1 MPPDRRPPRGGR
13 LVPSVLGALWCK
25 PHLTVP
31 QRVPL
36 QCARPWGGEAGPSRQ
51 WRGVSPPNGTGRCWS
66 HGPGERC
73 RRVNT
78 CPATPPRQET
88 LASSRPFDAIGP
100 APAPGWALPGD
111 AAIALY
117 GARHPQRHRFL
128 QRCNAPARG
137 AGRAPV
143 HAGRMARCRLRPEDV
158 SPVDALTAPSRTRA
172 LESAWC
178 PCGPAPFRGVGSSR
192 QRRGVSPPNGA
203 ARALSPST
211 IHAGESKSSRRTS
224 CLGRVAIPE
233 SEALFD
239 QAVEL
244 SRIDRSR
251 SRLLF
256 HGGPCTR
263 FSGLAAI
270 SAVLLRSIAGRRLC
284 LDGDLASHAT
294 GAGHILCFRLLA
306 LTPDPLARTNTSK
319 RLKRIPCFSCDAG
332 NRAACSSFHAFAD
345 RRVRHELHSP
355 SCWLL

>member
-128 QRCNAPARG
+128 QRCNAPAVGG
-137 AGRAPV
+137 AGAGPCWSHGPMPIAAGGRFPGRRTDGPFPDTRSRKRVVPVWTGALPRGGIVTPAARRKPAERRRA
-143 HAGRMARCRLRPEDV
+143 GTQ
-158 SPVDALTAPSRTRA
+158 PVDHS
-172 LESAWC
+172 C
-178 PCGPAPFRGVGSSR
+178 
-192 QRRGVSPPNGA
+192 RRIQV
-203 ARALSPST
+203 
-211 IHAGESKSSRRTS
+211 
-224 CLGRVAIPE
+224 
-233 SEALFD
+233 
-239 QAVEL
+239 
-244 SRIDRSR
+244 
-251 SRLLF
+251 
-256 HGGPCTR
+256 
-263 FSGLAAI
+263 
-270 SAVLLRSIAGRRLC
+270 
-284 LDGDLASHAT
+284 
-294 GAGHILCFRLLA
+294 
-306 LTPDPLARTNTSK
+306 
-319 RLKRIPCFSCDAG
+319 
-332 NRAACSSFHAFAD
+332 
-345 RRVRHELHSP
+345 
-355 SCWLL
+355 

>member
-233 SEALFD
+233 SEWFEMSAPSSTRRSNSAALTGVDLVSSSTVGHARGSAGWRPFLPCFFD
-239 QAVEL
+239 QLRE
-244 SRIDRSR
+244 
-251 SRLLF
+251 
-256 HGGPCTR
+256 GGSALTVT
-263 FSGLAAI
+263 SHHMQQALAI
-270 SAVLLRSIAGRRLC
+270 SCV
-284 LDGDLASHAT
+284 
-294 GAGHILCFRLLA
+294 FV
-306 LTPDPLARTNTSK
+306 
-319 RLKRIPCFSCDAG
+319 IPCFC
-332 NRAACSSFHAFAD
+332 R
-345 RRVRHELHSP
+345 
-355 SCWLL
+355 

>member
-137 AGRAPV
+137 AV
-143 HAGRMARCRLRPEDV
+143 
-158 SPVDALTAPSRTRA
+158 TA
-172 LESAWC
+172 
-178 PCGPAPFRGVGSSR
+178 
-192 QRRGVSPPNGA
+192 
-203 ARALSPST
+203 
-211 IHAGESKSSRRTS
+211 RTS
-224 CLGRVAIPE
+224 CTSPASAPARPVPGAVSCLPRNPRSCPRTIPHAPRPRRPGYGCRCGR
-233 SEALFD
+233 
-239 QAVEL
+239 
-244 SRIDRSR
+244 
-251 SRLLF
+251 
-256 HGGPCTR
+256 
-263 FSGLAAI
+263 
-270 SAVLLRSIAGRRLC
+270 GR
-284 LDGDLASHAT
+284 T
-294 GAGHILCFRLLA
+294 GRGR
-306 LTPDPLARTNTSK
+306 
-319 RLKRIPCFSCDAG
+319 
-332 NRAACSSFHAFAD
+332 
-345 RRVRHELHSP
+345 
-355 SCWLL
+355 